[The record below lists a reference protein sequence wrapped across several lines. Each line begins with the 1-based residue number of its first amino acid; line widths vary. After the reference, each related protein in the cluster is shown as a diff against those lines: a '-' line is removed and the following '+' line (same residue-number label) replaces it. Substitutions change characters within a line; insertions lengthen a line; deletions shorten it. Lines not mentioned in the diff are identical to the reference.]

1 MINQRTN
8 VYRVCVVTSVP
19 AAREPR
25 APKHVVATLAALPDA
40 EVYFIDMAGVDE
52 NLDDPPDLH
61 GHKRLHRLTLRVP
74 TRKGSPFCWA
84 YQNTQVLIA
93 SRLFSMA
100 KRVTPAVLGTRAVGL
115 ARVLSRIKADLYI
128 AHNVETLLPAAM
140 AASANRARLVFDC
153 MEFYAD
159 MGDTQ
164 SANAAAATAR
174 IETAV
179 LPRCD
184 LVLATSESLAEA
196 LTVTYKI
203 VKPLVLQNVPPITP
217 MLPAKPARRG
227 LRLYWRNSV
236 IGFGQ
241 RGLDDAL
248 VAMTLLP
255 SDVLLSLQGRL
266 PLDDGHAVRSRIAE
280 LGLVDRVIL
289 LPPYAPGQAV
299 ASAALHDCGLCL
311 ERRGPANHEYTTSN
325 KLFDYMMAGLAVIV
339 PDLDG
344 LARAVKCATAGLIY
358 QAGSPKSLAENIL
371 VIYRDPS
378 LLTQFAKASR
388 AYAMQYGNAEH
399 EMKKFKQ
406 ALLAC
411 VETASNNTC

>member
-1 MINQRTN
+1 MIKQRTT
-8 VYRVCVVTSVP
+8 VYKVCVVTSVP

-52 NLDDPPDLH
+52 NLNDPPDLLGH
-61 GHKRLHRLTLRVP
+61 GRLHRLTLRVP
-74 TRKGSPFCWA
+74 TRKGSPIGWA
-84 YQNTQVLIA
+84 YQNMQVLIA
-93 SRLFSMA
+93 SWLFSMIN
-100 KRVTPAVLGTRAVGL
+100 RIMPAVLGTRAVGL
-115 ARVLSRIKADLYI
+115 ASVLSRIKADLYI

-140 AASANRARLVFDC
+140 AASANRAKLIFDC
-153 MEFYAD
+153 MEFYSD
-159 MGDTQ
+159 MGDSQ
-164 SANAAAATAR
+164 SAKASAATAR
-174 IETAV
+174 IETTV
-179 LPRCD
+179 LPCCD
-184 LVLATSESLAEA
+184 LVLATSESLADA

-203 VKPLVLQNVPPITP
+203 VKPLVLQNVSPITP
-217 MLPAKPARRG
+217 MLPAKPARQG

-248 VAMTLLP
+248 VALTLLP
-255 SDVLLSLQGRL
+255 NDVVLSLQGRL
-266 PLDDGHAVRSRIAE
+266 PLDKGCALRARIFE
-280 LGLVDRVIL
+280 LGLVDRVSI

-299 ASAALHDCGLCL
+299 AAAAPHDCGLCL

-344 LARAVKCATAGLIY
+344 LARAVKCSAGGLIY
-358 QAGSPKSLAENIL
+358 QAGSPKSLAENVL
-371 VIYRDPS
+371 VLYRDPS
-378 LLTQFAKASR
+378 LLTQLAMASR

-406 ALLAC
+406 ALQAC
-411 VETASNNTC
+411 VDAASNNAC